1 MADDVA
7 TDDIPNPNMDIM
19 KHAFASEPVKFRQA
33 FDNAML
39 DKLSTALGDKHQH
52 VVGQIFGDEEPDID
66 DDPNI
71 DLETG
76 EVDDDYTGAEV
87 EVEPD
92 ELEPEEQ
99 PEESE
104 TELESDEDVQ
114 TDS

>member
-1 MADDVA
+1 MADDVVTADA
-7 TDDIPNPNMDIM
+7 TDEYPNPNMDIM

-33 FDNAML
+33 FDDAML
-39 DKLSTALGDKHQH
+39 DKLGTALGDKHQH
-52 VVGQIFGDEEPDID
+52 VVGQIFGD
-66 DDPNI
+66 DDPEG
-71 DLETG
+71 DDE
-76 EVDDDYTGAEV
+76 ESSVDDDYTGAEV